1 MNILFVRHGQAGTRR
16 DYDVLSGLGCE
27 QSTLLG
33 RYLDGA
39 NWRFACWYAGG
50 LRRQQETA
58 QLASIEQK
66 EAVAT
71 TKVEESWNE
80 FDLDAVYE
88 GIGPQLALRNP
99 EFRTHWQTVKTLVD
113 LHGENEAALVN
124 RRWSPADEMVVRA
137 WVNGDFRF
145 DGETWL
151 DFRERIRGS
160 LKGLLKSGLDSA
172 VVFTSATPIAI
183 CVGEALG
190 LPDSEIFQLAGSL
203 MNSSFSELRFR
214 HNKLRMFTFNNTPH
228 LNDAAL
234 RTHR

>member
-1 MNILFVRHGQAGTRR
+1 MNIFLVRHGQAGTRR

-33 RYLDGA
+33 RYFDSA
-39 NWRFACWYAGG
+39 NLRFPCWYAGG

-58 QLASIEQK
+58 QLAGIEQK
-66 EAVAT
+66 EAVAA
-71 TKVEESWNE
+71 TKIDEGWNE
-80 FDLDAVYE
+80 FDLDGVYA
-88 GIGPQLALRNP
+88 GIGPQLSMRSP

-113 LHGENEAALVN
+113 LHGDNESALVN

-137 WVNGDFRF
+137 WVQGDYRI
-145 DGETWL
+145 ESESWV
-151 DFRERIRGS
+151 DFRERIRAA
-160 LKGLLKSGLDSA
+160 LQALLKSGLDSA
-172 VVFTSATPIAI
+172 VVFTSATPSAI

-190 LPDSEIFQLAGSL
+190 LPDLEIFHLAGAL
-203 MNSSFSELRFR
+203 LNSSYTELRYR
-214 HNKLRMFTFNNTPH
+214 HGKLRLFSFNNTPH

>member
-1 MNILFVRHGQAGTRR
+1 MNIHFVRHGQAGTRR

-33 RYLDGA
+33 RYLEA
-39 NWRFACWYAGG
+39 SNLRFPCWFAGG

-58 QLASIEQK
+58 QLASIEQR
-66 EAVAT
+66 EEVAA
-71 TKVEESWNE
+71 TKVVEAWNE

-88 GIGPQLALRNP
+88 GIGPQLAMRNL
-99 EFRTHWQTVKTLVD
+99 EFRTHWNTVKTLVE
-113 LHGENEAALVN
+113 LHGHNESALVN

-137 WVNGDFRF
+137 WVQGDYRYP
-145 DGETWL
+145 GESWL
-151 DFRERIRGS
+151 DFRERIRGA
-160 LKGLLKSGLDSA
+160 LQDLLKSGLDSA

-190 LPDSEIFQLAGSL
+190 LPDGEIFQLAGAL
-203 MNSSFSELRFR
+203 MNASFTELRWR
-214 HNKLRMFTFNNTPH
+214 HNKLRMFSFNNVPH
-228 LNDAAL
+228 LSDPAL

>member
-27 QSTLLG
+27 QATLLG
-33 RYLDGA
+33 RYLDQMP
-39 NWRFACWYAGG
+39 WRLLGWYAGG

-66 EAVAT
+66 EQVAAT
-71 TKVEESWNE
+71 RIDEGWSE
-80 FDLDAVYE
+80 FDLDGVYN

-99 EFRTHWQTVKTLVD
+99 EFRTHWQTIKTLVD
-113 LHGENEAALVN
+113 LHGDNESALVN
-124 RRWSPADEMVVRA
+124 RRWSPSDEMVVRS
-137 WVNGDFRF
+137 WVQGEFRF
-145 DGETWL
+145 DGESWV
-151 DFRERIRGS
+151 DFRERIREA
-160 LKGLLKSGLDSA
+160 LDRLLKSGLDSA
-172 VVFTSATPIAI
+172 VVFTSATPTAI

-203 MNSSFSELRFR
+203 LNTAYTELRWR
-214 HNKLRMFTFNNTPH
+214 HGKLRLFSFNNTPH
-228 LNDAAL
+228 LNDASM